1 MPGAL
6 IAATDDLTVEIFAAV
21 LASSNYTVEVV
32 PEAGAAWRAYSTR
45 HPTVLVL
52 DLDLRGLDGGAAALA
67 LCRRVRQ
74 AERDAEPDA
83 ESSHPIAR
91 DAGTAVPPV
100 CYVLAVAVRDR
111 PGDLLE
117 ALDAG
122 ADDYIT
128 QQPSARN
135 VAARLAIAERRMAQD
150 AARRDAERAL
160 LRARYLA
167 GIGETSIALQHEINN
182 PLAALLGHAALIE
195 HGMAEPGEER
205 ELLAVIVE
213 QAHRIAGVMKRLAA
227 VRDPTSIEYFGG
239 ARMLDLSRDLLR
251 TTGEHAA
258 PASPPLGAPPGTST
272 RPPP

>member
-6 IAATDDLTVEIFAAV
+6 IAATDDITVEIFGVV
-21 LASSNYTVEVV
+21 LASANYTVEVV
-32 PEAGAAWRAYSTR
+32 PEAGAAWRAYTAL
-45 HPTVLVL
+45 HPAVLVL
-52 DLDLRGLDGGAAALA
+52 DLDLRGADGGAAALT

-74 AERDAEPDA
+74 AEREAEQEA
-83 ESSHPIAR
+83 VSSHPGAR
-91 DAGTAVPPV
+91 EAEAVLPV
-100 CYVLAVAVRDR
+100 CYVLAVAQRER

-128 QQPSARN
+128 QPPNARN

-150 AARRDAERAL
+150 SARRDAERAL
-160 LRARYLA
+160 LRTRYLA

-251 TTGEHAA
+251 TTGEH
-258 PASPPLGAPPGTST
+258 TI
-272 RPPP
+272 PPPPAPDRTH

>member
-1 MPGAL
+1 MTRAL
-6 IAATDDLTVEIFAAV
+6 IAATDDATVDIFSAV
-21 LASSNYTVEVV
+21 LAARGYAVEVV
-32 PEAGAAWRAYSTR
+32 PEASAAWHAYTER
-45 HPTVLVL
+45 YPAVLVL
-52 DLDLRGLDGGAAALA
+52 DLDLRGADGGAAALA
-67 LCRRVRQ
+67 FCRRVRQ
-74 AERDAEPDA
+74 AERDAEHAADA
-83 ESSHPIAR
+83 A
-91 DAGTAVPPV
+91 ATPPAIT
-100 CYVLAVAVRDR
+100 YVLAVALRDR

-128 QQPSARN
+128 QPPSTRN

-150 AARRDAERAL
+150 GARRQAERAL

-205 ELLAVIVE
+205 ELLDVIVE

-227 VRDPTSIEYFGG
+227 VRDPTSVEYLGS
-239 ARMLDLSRDLLR
+239 ARMLDLSRDLMR
-251 TTGEHAA
+251 TTGEHPALPPAA
-258 PASPPLGAPPGTST
+258 SDRNG
-272 RPPP
+272 

>member
-1 MPGAL
+1 VPGAL
-6 IAATDDLTVEIFAAV
+6 IAATDDVTADTFAAV
-21 LASSNYTVEVV
+21 LGTAGYAVDVV
-32 PEAGAAWRAYSTR
+32 PEAGAAWRAYFE
-45 HPTVLVL
+45 HAPAVLVI
-52 DLDLRGLDGGAAALA
+52 DLDLRGADGAAAALA
-67 LCRRVRQ
+67 FCRRVRQ
-74 AERDAEPDA
+74 AEWEADQDAASPRTPSRDAA
-83 ESSHPIAR
+83 H
-91 DAGTAVPPV
+91 AVPGV
-100 CYVLAVAVRDR
+100 CYVLAVASRDR

-128 QQPSARN
+128 QPLSARN

-150 AARRDAERAL
+150 SARREAERAL

-205 ELLAVIVE
+205 ELLDVIVE

-227 VRDPTSIEYFGG
+227 VRDPTSVEYLGG

-258 PASPPLGAPPGTST
+258 T
-272 RPPP
+272 PPPAAEPNA

>member
-1 MPGAL
+1 MARAL
-6 IAATDDLTVEIFAAV
+6 IAATDDATVEIFSAV
-21 LASSNYTVEVV
+21 LSSRSYAVEVV
-32 PEAGAAWRAYSTR
+32 PEASAAWRAYTER
-45 HPTVLVL
+45 HPAVLVL
-52 DLDLRGLDGGAAALA
+52 DLDLRGADGGAAALA
-67 LCRRVRQ
+67 FCRRVRQ
-74 AERDAEPDA
+74 AERDAEHAAQASPVA
-83 ESSHPIAR
+83 SR
-91 DAGTAVPPV
+91 DLAPGDSAVA
-100 CYVLAVAVRDR
+100 YVLAVAPRDR

-128 QQPSARN
+128 QPPSPRN
-135 VAARLAIAERRMAQD
+135 VAARLTIAERRMAQD
-150 AARRDAERAL
+150 GARREAERAL

-205 ELLAVIVE
+205 ELLQVIVE

-227 VRDPTSIEYFGG
+227 VRDPTSVEYLGG

-251 TTGEHAA
+251 TTGEFTAL
-258 PASPPLGAPPGTST
+258 PPSAEREP
-272 RPPP
+272 

>member
-1 MPGAL
+1 MPDAL
-6 IAATDDLTVEIFAAV
+6 IAATDDATADVFAAV
-21 LASSNYTVEVV
+21 LGSGGYAVEVV
-32 PEAGAAWRAYSTR
+32 PEAGAAWRTFAER
-45 HPTVLVL
+45 RPAVLVL
-52 DLDLRGLDGGAAALA
+52 DLDLRGKDGTAAALA

-74 AERDAEPDA
+74 AERDAEHEAEQQRAADA
-83 ESSHPIAR
+83 A
-91 DAGTAVPPV
+91 PV
-100 CYVLAVAVRDR
+100 CYVLAVAPRDR

-128 QQPSARN
+128 HTPSPRN

-150 AARRDAERAL
+150 GARREAERAL

-205 ELLAVIVE
+205 ELLQVIVE

-227 VRDPTSIEYFGG
+227 VRDPTSVEYLGS
-239 ARMLDLSRDLLR
+239 ARMLDLSRDQFR

-258 PASPPLGAPPGTST
+258 PPADRPPGV
-272 RPPP
+272 